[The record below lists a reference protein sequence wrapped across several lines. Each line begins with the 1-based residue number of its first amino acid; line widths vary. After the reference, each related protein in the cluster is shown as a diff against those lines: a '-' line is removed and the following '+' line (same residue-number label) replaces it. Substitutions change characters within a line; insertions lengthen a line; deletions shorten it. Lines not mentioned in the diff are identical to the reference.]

1 MTVTERARPVA
12 RVILPTPHDA
22 QSIFVDWEE
31 LYPDAQVLIA
41 PCGTK
46 VGKTFGA
53 SLWMLQT
60 ALANPNFYCVWI
72 APTLYKCRIAY
83 RYMKAMLPDLP
94 FIQCRDGALEIIIG
108 TTIIKFLHGRD
119 AEVTV
124 EGEAIDA
131 FVIDEAGKQK
141 AQLWFSL
148 FTTITQTGGKGI
160 VTGTPR
166 GTGHWYYTE
175 YKRACDGD
183 PFYCHVTLKTIDSPF
198 ISKKAVEQAR
208 RILPAHLFN
217 QYYEALFTSE
227 SSVYGSLS
235 AVWTSEATLDVRGLW
250 FHPDEAERKKAI
262 VVGYDIAKRR
272 DYAVFF
278 AVNADGQTVGYCRF
292 RGKSYRE
299 QMIILK
305 AFVRK
310 FTGAEADGW
319 SQDNEFRYD
328 RTGVGDAVGEMVS
341 ETMDTHFP
349 EWQVSPVVFTN
360 AGKQE
365 MVSRIAVSIEDQWWK
380 CPRIPRVETEFQSLE
395 VLVSKS
401 GLNTYAAPDGDHDDV
416 HWAAALAI
424 SAAYMDGGGATL
436 DMIEA
441 AMSGKLLEVDDE
453 AEDDIDDADA
463 DIDALLGEDDDND
476 LFEGDLP
483 E

>member
-1 MTVTERARPVA
+1 MTVTTAKRPVA
-12 RVILPTPHDA
+12 RIVLPTPHEKQA
-22 QSIFVDWEE
+22 IFVDWEE
-31 LYPDAQVLIA
+31 MYPNAQVLIA

-46 VGKTFGA
+46 VGKTFGS

-60 ALANPNFYCVWI
+60 ALVNPNYYCVWI

-131 FVIDEAGKQK
+131 FVVDEAGKQK

-148 FTTITQTGGKGI
+148 FTTITQTSGRGV

-198 ISKKAVEQAR
+198 IKPAAVEQAR
-208 RILPAHLFN
+208 RILPTHLFN

-235 AVWTSEATLDVRGLW
+235 AVWTSMDAIDVRGLW
-250 FHPDEAERKKAI
+250 FHPSVAERQKPL

-299 QMIILK
+299 QMIVLK
-305 AFVRK
+305 AFLKK
-310 FTGAEADGW
+310 FVGEGYSD
-319 SQDNEFRYD
+319 DNEFRYD

-341 ETMDTHFP
+341 ETMDAHFSD
-349 EWQVSPVVFTN
+349 WKVTPVVFTN

-365 MVSRIAVSIEDQWWK
+365 MVSRIAVSIEDNWWK

-395 VLVSKS
+395 VAVSKS

-416 HWAAALAI
+416 HWAAGLAI
-424 SAAYMDGGGATL
+424 SAAYAGDSGATL

-441 AMSGKLLEVDDE
+441 AMSGKLLEVDDDADGE
-453 AEDDIDDADA
+453 INDDADA
-463 DIDALLGEDDDND
+463 DIDELLGEDDDND
-476 LFEGDLP
+476 LLEGDVP